1 LKEKLKF
8 KGKLMH
14 HITLSSETDFDG
26 WRKAARALVLNQVK
40 SPEVIWSVRGHAAKP
55 VEPSSTLLEPV
66 RDTFKVPARFVALVQ
81 SVTLHRDNERFVLLY
96 HLLWRLRT
104 RHDLLDIAV
113 DPDVALAHAMAKAVH
128 RDMQR
133 MHTSLRFRE
142 IGREQKA
149 HYVAWFEPE
158 HHIVVAAAP
167 FFALRYAD
175 MPWSILTPD
184 ICAHWNGHAVV
195 VTPGIDKTDTSGPNR
210 LEENWRRHSAGLFNP
225 ARLKVQS

>member
-1 LKEKLKF
+1 
-8 KGKLMH
+8 MH
-14 HITLSSETDFDG
+14 HITLGSETDFNG

-40 SPEVIWSVRGHAAKP
+40 SSEVIWRVRGHASKP
-55 VEPSSTLLEPV
+55 LEPSATPLEPA

-81 SVTLHRDNERFVLLY
+81 SVILHRDNERFALLY

-113 DPDVALAHAMAKAVH
+113 DPDVARVHAMAKAVH

-133 MHTSLRFRE
+133 MHVSLRFRE

-167 FFALRYAD
+167 FFARRYAD

-184 ICAHWNGHAVV
+184 ICAHWNGYAVA
-195 VTPGIDKTDTSGPNR
+195 VTPGIDKTEAPGPDR
-210 LEENWRRHSAGLFNP
+210 LEEIWRRHSANLFNP
-225 ARLKVQS
+225 ARLKVQG